1 MVQIVVRALDRVE
14 RRVPAEHQ
22 VSEARLQDVGRPGQ
36 CLVEL
41 ASDHVGVHRAEAYRQ
56 RALEHPGRGKLDQI
70 ADIGEGRAVGADGP
84 GPGGHHRHPEHAL
97 LVGGAGI
104 DRTVGRH
111 EQRRRLAARP
121 APAAPAL
128 DAGCSQGRG
137 YRRLGCR
144 PEDTVSRP
152 GVDTH
157 GAQLELQG
165 LDVHRRVRSPSVGDF
180 NHIACGACNRGGQQP
195 AVDGADRANESASM
209 LPWRNWRVD
218 AKTGHL
224 NCSESIDQI
233 PARHPHASVRDQ
245 PAAVARNMNLHAAD
259 R

>member
-1 MVQIVVRALDRVE
+1 MVQIVVRALNRVE

-22 VSEARLQDVGRPGQ
+22 VGEARLQDVGRPGQ

-41 ASDHVGVHRAEAYRQ
+41 ASDHVVVHRAEA
-56 RALEHPGRGKLDQI
+56 DST
-70 ADIGEGRAVGADGP
+70 GA
-84 GPGGHHRHPEHAL
+84 GGHHRHPEQAL